1 MNKDGSQS
9 QAKKSRHLKAI
20 SAPGKV
26 RFEEA
31 EEGKQSL
38 WEARGHTE
46 KMGQAG
52 GYDRPEP
59 GQRWGVGLLAGKSVG
74 SQKRETHGGH
84 TGDTEPQEQDFGP
97 HSVATSTGAGGRTW
111 PPG

>member
-9 QAKKSRHLKAI
+9 QAKQSRHLKAI

-46 KMGQAG
+46 KMGRAG
-52 GYDRPEP
+52 GYDRPE
-59 GQRWGVGLLAGKSVG
+59 VG
-74 SQKRETHGGH
+74 SGSPGRQVSRDPKSRRHVEVTQGTQSLRSKTSGHIQWPLAQELVAGHGH
-84 TGDTEPQEQDFGP
+84 QNK
-97 HSVATSTGAGGRTW
+97 AG
-111 PPG
+111 

>member
-46 KMGQAG
+46 KMGRAG
-52 GYDRPEP
+52 GYDRPQP

-74 SQKRETHGGH
+74 IPRA
-84 TGDTEPQEQDFGP
+84 GDTWRSHRG
-97 HSVATSTGAGGRTW
+97 HRASGARLQAPFSGH
-111 PPG
+111 